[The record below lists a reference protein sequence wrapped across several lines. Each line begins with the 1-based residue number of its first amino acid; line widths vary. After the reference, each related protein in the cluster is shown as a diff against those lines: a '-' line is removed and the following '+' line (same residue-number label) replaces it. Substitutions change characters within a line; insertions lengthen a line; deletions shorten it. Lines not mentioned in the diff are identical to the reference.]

1 MGALMFPLSEYVIKL
16 IPSLVT
22 FRSKEVQTLARFT
35 QAPVGNRDLNLYVN
49 RNSAFSPKLHPRS
62 FLKNNVSTNV

>member
-22 FRSKEVQTLARFT
+22 FRSKDVQTLARFT
-35 QAPVGNRDLNLYVN
+35 QAPMGNTDLNLYVS
-49 RNSAFSPKLHPRS
+49 RNSAFSPKLHRD
-62 FLKNNVSTNV
+62 VS